1 MSGRYYPLSDVHS
14 LVTYAEKMIKNS
26 IYGSF
31 AIKLQNIEQLL
42 PGPEFD
48 EIDTKIKATG
58 VMLSRAKMS
67 HNKIAVRDIEKTL
80 SALFQER
87 KSFEFWDKL
96 TKDYDKR
103 SVRITW

>member
-1 MSGRYYPLSDVHS
+1 MSGQFRELSNAI
-14 LVTYAEKMIKNS
+14 TYAEKMIKNS

-31 AIKLQNIEQLL
+31 GIKLQNIEQL
-42 PGPEFD
+42 PPNPVFD
-48 EIDTKIKATG
+48 EIDIKIKSTG

-67 HNKIAVRDIEKTL
+67 GNKIAVRDIEKAL

-87 KSFEFWDKL
+87 KSIEFWDNL

-103 SVRITW
+103 EVRITWI

>member
-1 MSGRYYPLSDVHS
+1 
-14 LVTYAEKMIKNS
+14 
-26 IYGSF
+26 
-31 AIKLQNIEQLL
+31 
-42 PGPEFD
+42 
-48 EIDTKIKATG
+48 
-58 VMLSRAKMS
+58 MS